1 MTTPPPPRPRAL
13 GVVAF
18 AGAVASLVL
27 GAAAIMLAGWSIS
40 RALHFTDYPDLVQD
54 TEAQLWESAGSLA
67 FSAAWLAAAWILHAL
82 LAAWALVQGIVAVAV
97 GRGRAWGVA
106 AIVIAAL
113 AWLPLTWVAQEA
125 VLAGFLGLVPF
136 FG

>member
-27 GAAAIMLAGWSIS
+27 GAAAITLAGWSIS
-40 RALHFTDYPDLVQD
+40 RALRFTDYPDLVQD
-54 TEAQLWESAGSLA
+54 TQAQLWESAGSLA
-67 FSAAWLAAAWILHAL
+67 LSAAWLGAAWILHAL
-82 LAAWALVQGIVAVAV
+82 IAAWALVQGIVAVAV
-97 GRGRAWGVA
+97 GRGRAWGAAAIVVA
-106 AIVIAAL
+106 AI
-113 AWLPLTWVAQEA
+113 AWLPLTWVTQEA
-125 VLAGFLGLVPF
+125 VLAGLLGLVPF